1 MRAARCEQR
10 LRAGDGLDPVSGIA
24 YCEAVAAPWL
34 RIAHRGA
41 SGTAPEHTRA
51 AFVRALELGADMI
64 ELDVQLTRDE
74 QLVVLHDRDLERT
87 TNGRGAVREHTLAE
101 IKALDA
107 GSWFGPQFAG
117 ETVLSLPEVLV
128 LVGTA
133 ARLNL
138 EVKAPRADWPVL
150 APRLIGTLGR
160 HQAIE
165 STIISCFEP
174 EALSAVRERSDRAR
188 LGLLWEHTSFDDAWR
203 WTEQLHTVSIH
214 PLWLLISSDLVRA
227 AHVRHLDVLTWT
239 VNEIAAMQ
247 VLIEQGV
254 DGIISDFPERL
265 RVVQTAS
272 DTVAYQS

>member
-1 MRAARCEQR
+1 MAT
-10 LRAGDGLDPVSGIA
+10 
-24 YCEAVAAPWL
+24 PWL

-51 AFVRALELGADMI
+51 AFVRALKLGADMI

-74 QLVVLHDRDLERT
+74 QLVVLHDQDLART
-87 TNGRGAVREHTLAE
+87 TNGCGAVRDHTLAE

-107 GSWFGPQFAG
+107 GSWFGAQFAG
-117 ETVLSLPEVLV
+117 ETVLSLPEVLA

-133 ARLNL
+133 ARLNV
-138 EVKAPRADWPVL
+138 EVKAPRGDWLLL
-150 APRLIGTLGR
+150 APLLIGTLGR
-160 HQAIE
+160 HQALD

-174 EALSAVRERSDRAR
+174 EALSVIRARSDRAR
-188 LGLLWEHTSFDDAWR
+188 LGLLWEHTDFDDAWR
-203 WTEQLHTVSIH
+203 WAEQLHAASIH

-239 VNEIAAMQ
+239 VNDLAIMQ
-247 VLIEQGV
+247 ALVGHGV

-265 RVVQTAS
+265 RAAQAASGTA
-272 DTVAYQS
+272 TNQS